1 MFLDLSEFILKLD
14 YSKRKNI
21 NQVRNSNKLFSL
33 TATSNANLFF
43 LNLHLKIQVLLHM
56 GDIYD
61 NRRVISFYPFRPYSA
76 HFLLS
81 PSKFFEKLRLMF
93 LMYEIF
99 VCHFILEEFS

>member
-14 YSKRKNI
+14 YSKRKYI

-33 TATSNANLFF
+33 TAASNANLFF

-61 NRRVISFYPFRPYSA
+61 NRRVISFYPVQTLFRA
-76 HFLLS
+76 
-81 PSKFFEKLRLMF
+81 FFIESF
-93 LMYEIF
+93 
-99 VCHFILEEFS
+99 